1 MGLSALREAEPY
13 DAFRPMG
20 LMLIIPLRNS
30 IKVPLVATNKRLNLE
45 DSTEVPHRLIGM
57 SKSAR

>member
-30 IKVPLVATNKRLNLE
+30 IKVPLVAANKRLNLE
-45 DSTEVPHRLIGM
+45 DSTEVSHRLIGM